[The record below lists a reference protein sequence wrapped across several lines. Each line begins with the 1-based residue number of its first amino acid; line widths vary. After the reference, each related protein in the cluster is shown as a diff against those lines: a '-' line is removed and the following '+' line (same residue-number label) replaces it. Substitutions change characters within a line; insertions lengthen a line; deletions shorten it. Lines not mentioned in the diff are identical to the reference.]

1 VSTSQ
6 PKKPTPQIRS
16 STEFARYVGLAR
28 TTVSRVLNGQPGLK
42 PKTIERV
49 QRAIEETG
57 FVPNAYALHL
67 KGKRTATVGICVE
80 NLLTP
85 PVVRKLAALQHQ
97 LREKNFTSLIEVIEA
112 GHGDKVIRH
121 FLSMRVEAVV
131 FIGHFNEDE
140 LTRHVAELT
149 QRETPHLVID
159 HFGIKG
165 ANTVTLDRP
174 RAMQM
179 LMDHLFDLGHRRFG
193 LLAFNSQA
201 RSVRDRLRAIHESIT
216 ARGLSSE
223 QCTVALDGEYPR
235 TNDFEEGRRI
245 ARTAVER
252 GNLPTAFIA
261 VNDEVAI
268 GAMRGLQES
277 GVRVPE
283 DISIAGFNNLDV
295 CLMPTP
301 ALTSID
307 QRIEETVQDAVE
319 VLLPQLGQPPAA
331 KALVKMIEPL
341 LVVRGSTGPAKS

>member
-1 VSTSQ
+1 MSTSQ
-6 PKKPTPQIRS
+6 SKKPSTPIRS

-67 KGKRTATVGICVE
+67 KGKRTATIGICVE

-85 PVVRKLAALQHQ
+85 PVVRKLAALQSQ
-97 LREKNFTSLIEVIEA
+97 LREKNYASLIEVIEA
-112 GHGDKVIRH
+112 GHADKVIRH

-131 FIGHFNEDE
+131 FIGHFNEEE
-140 LTRHVAELT
+140 LTRHVAELST
-149 QRETPHLVID
+149 RGTPHLVID
-159 HFGIKG
+159 HFGVKG

-174 RAMQM
+174 KAMHEIM
-179 LMDHLFDLGHRRFG
+179 EHLLDLGHRRFG
-193 LLAFNSQA
+193 LLAFNSQT
-201 RSVRDRLRAIHESIT
+201 RSVRDRLT
-216 ARGLSSE
+216 AVQSAVASRGLSLDQSI
-223 QCTVALDGEYPR
+223 VMLDGAYPR
-235 TNDFEEGRRI
+235 ANDFEEGRRI
-245 ARTAVER
+245 ARTAVDR
-252 GNLPTAFIA
+252 GQLPTALVA

-277 GVRVPE
+277 GVRVP
-283 DISIAGFNNLDV
+283 DDVSVTGFNNLDV

-301 ALTSID
+301 ALTSVD
-307 QRIEETVQDAVE
+307 QRIEETVQVSVDT
-319 VLLPQLGQPPAA
+319 LLTQLGQPPAA
-331 KALVKMIEPL
+331 RAVVKMIEPL

>member
-1 VSTSQ
+1 MSTSQ

-97 LREKNFTSLIEVIEA
+97 LREKNYTSLIEVIDS

-140 LTRHVAELT
+140 LTRHIAELV
-149 QRETPHLVID
+149 QRETPHLIID

-179 LMDHLFDLGHRRFG
+179 VMDHLFDLGHRRFG

-201 RSVRDRLRAIHESIT
+201 RSVRDRLRATQET
-216 ARGLSSE
+216 LAGRGLSPE
-223 QCTVALDGEYPR
+223 QAIEMFDGAFPR

-245 ARTAVER
+245 ARMAVER
-252 GNLPTAFIA
+252 GNLPTAFVA

-268 GAMRGLQES
+268 GAMRGLQET

-283 DISIAGFNNLDV
+283 DVSIAGFNNLDV

-301 ALTSID
+301 ALTSVD
-307 QRIEETVQDAVE
+307 QRIEETVQLAIE
-319 VLLPQLGQPPAA
+319 ALLPQLGQPPAA

-341 LVVRGSTGPAKS
+341 LVVRGSTGPAKG

>member
-1 VSTSQ
+1 MSISQ
-6 PKKPTPQIRS
+6 PKKTTPQIRS

-49 QRAIEETG
+49 RRAIEETG

-67 KGKRTATVGICVE
+67 KGKRTATIGICVE

-97 LREKNFTSLIEVIEA
+97 LREKNYTSLIEVIEA

-140 LTRHVAELT
+140 LTRHIAELV
-149 QRETPHLVID
+149 QRETPHLIID

-179 LMDHLFDLGHRRFG
+179 VMDHLFDLGHRRFG

-201 RSVRDRLRAIHESIT
+201 RSVRDRLRATQEALL
-216 ARGLSSE
+216 ARGLVLE
-223 QCTVALDGEYPR
+223 QAIEMFDGAFPR

-268 GAMRGLQES
+268 GAMRGLQET

-283 DISIAGFNNLDV
+283 DVSIAGFNNLDV

-301 ALTSID
+301 ALTSVD
-307 QRIEETVQDAVE
+307 QRIEETVQLAVE
-319 VLLPQLGQPPAA
+319 ALLPQLGQPPAA
-331 KALVKMIEPL
+331 KASVKMIEPL
-341 LVVRGSTGPAKS
+341 LVVRGSTAPAKT